1 MSIGFEATLAQFVE
15 KMHPAARSL
24 GIMSGIGLAGIY
36 LIVLSFCSVFFVVA
50 LLTAHQF
57 QHAIRTAELKGEPVA
72 LWQIMDLRESW
83 KTLQQGATNATKVFE
98 VAQLEL
104 SAKSQA
110 LQKAREEAYK
120 PESEVNILEIG
131 LAGKLVALGVPA
143 AAIEDVGKNSPFYLR
158 AAAYRSLAEAPAAPA
173 AGVQGELRDK
183 MKKEFE
189 LNLSNYE
196 TAFSSLSASNAR
208 MSLLMNQVEEARN
221 SAASL
226 LDESVK
232 ARTEFSKLLM
242 SVGEDAAK
250 RQLVGNFLSQL
261 NALDSSWLGVLGAFA
276 TMEPDLL
283 TLLLVI
289 AMGTL
294 GGTLHLARLYIDG
307 VKTSF
312 GYFLYRPFLGAIAA
326 LVIFVVARTGIFV
339 VAEPSSQ
346 NSGAPLSPF
355 FISFVAIVSGLLAE
369 QAIASIQGTGEKW
382 FAGSLKD
389 NTGRYAIRVSEEAMK
404 QKRDKAQLQKYAE
417 IDEEHLRALF
427 DGGKKVPA
435 RVQKIA
441 SVWLRKPVRELF
453 TELPP
458 AAGTS

>member
-1 MSIGFEATLAQFVE
+1 MGYETKLAQFVE
-15 KMHPAARSL
+15 KMQPAARSL
-24 GIMSGIGLAGIY
+24 GILSGIGLAGIY

-83 KTLQQGATNATKVFE
+83 KTLQQGTANASKVLE

-110 LQKAREEAYK
+110 LQKAREEANK
-120 PESEVNILEIG
+120 PESDVNTLEIG
-131 LAGKLVALGVPA
+131 LTGKLAALGVPA
-143 AAIEDVGKNSPFYLR
+143 TAIEDVRKNSPFYLR
-158 AAAYRSLAEAPAAPA
+158 AAAYRSLAESPAAS
-173 AGVQGELRDK
+173 VSDEQRQLRETV
-183 MKKEFE
+183 KKEFE
-189 LNLSNYE
+189 LILSNYE
-196 TAFSSLSASNAR
+196 TALSSLSTSDDR
-208 MSLLMNQVEEARN
+208 VSLLTNQVEEARK
-221 SAASL
+221 SVASL

-232 ARTEFSKLLM
+232 ARTEFSKLLS
-242 SVGEDAAK
+242 SVSEDAAK

-261 NALDSSWLGVLGAFA
+261 NALDGPWLGVLGAFA

-283 TLLLVI
+283 TLLLVL

-389 NTGRYAIRVSEEAMK
+389 NTERYAVRVSEEALK
-404 QKRDKAQLQKYAE
+404 QKKDKAQLQKYAE
-417 IDEEHLRALF
+417 MDEEHLRSLF
-427 DGGKKVPA
+427 NGSKKVPA
-435 RVQKIA
+435 HIQKIA

-458 AAGTS
+458 AAGAK